1 MSSLAVV
8 FGRSQKAQIDVL
20 QLDAS
25 VSETHSR
32 KSKISTNE
40 IEDGSQINDHIT
52 LDPETL
58 TIEGV
63 ISEAPLS
70 LAQAL
75 ANVATTAAGG
85 ALGGKAGALATAGIA
100 SLSSNL
106 LKTSQN
112 PSVDALFKLEELWNE
127 RIPFVVVTGL
137 KTYKNMVI
145 ESISIPRSKDI
156 GKSLRFTV
164 SLMQLKIVR
173 SKTVIVPEANL
184 DEKAGHSAASKANIG
199 KQKAA
204 AASAATTRGSSVA
217 FDLVG
222 GLF

>member
-8 FGRSQKAQIDVL
+8 FGRSQKAQLDVL

-25 VSETHSR
+25 VSETHNR
-32 KSKISTNE
+32 KSKISANE

-52 LDPETL
+52 LDPESL
-58 TIEGV
+58 TIEGL

-85 ALGGKAGALATAGIA
+85 AIGGAGGALATAGIA

-106 LKTSQN
+106 LRTSQN
-112 PSVDALFKLEELWNE
+112 PSVDALFKLEELWTK
-127 RIPFVVVTGL
+127 RVPFTVVTGL

-145 ESISIPRSKDI
+145 ESITIPRSKDI

-164 SLMQLKIVR
+164 NLMQLKIVR
-173 SKTVIVPEANL
+173 SKTVIIPEANL
-184 DEKAGHSAASKANIG
+184 DEQAGHSAASKANIG
-199 KQKAA
+199 KQKTA

-217 FDLVG
+217 FDVLG